1 MKINVTIDLSD
12 FYQEDEESVDFS
24 TQIKD
29 YIVWHVKHEVLKDW
43 KAKITNEFT
52 NHVILEIEKSKNSVI
67 DETLKE
73 LAVTA
78 KIKKQYSS
86 NEMISIVDYIKEEL
100 KRTHLSDDHIRKF
113 ITNRTRNENDRLK
126 ELADS
131 ISKEL
136 KERYNLLFAS
146 QIVSKLNDNG
156 MLKDN
161 VAKLILDK

>member
-1 MKINVTIDLSD
+1 MKINITVDLSD
-12 FYQEDEESVDFS
+12 FYQEEDDYADFS

-29 YIVWHVKHEVLKDW
+29 YIAWKVKQDVLKDW
-43 KAKITNEFT
+43 KDKMTTQFT
-52 NHVILEIEKSKNSVI
+52 EYVASEIEKSKNNVV

-78 KIKKQYSS
+78 KVKKRYSS

-100 KRTHLSDDHIRKF
+100 ERMHFSTDYVKRYIDNKTKS
-113 ITNRTRNENDRLK
+113 ESDRLK
-126 ELADS
+126 KMADS

-136 KERYNLLFAS
+136 KERYDLLFAS
-146 QIVSKLNDNG
+146 QLVSKLNDNG